1 MAWHDD
7 VNGWMHLDS
16 AIAERYDRALDR
28 AAQPNLVGVVIGNA
42 AQLQAL
48 TSERLGL
55 HLLDLDKH
63 AERVIERLDRTE
75 AAQDVSDRINR
86 RLTKV
91 NIWLAV
97 AATIL
102 AAVQAW
108 PIVRAWIR

>member
-1 MAWHDD
+1 MAFNEDIRSAF
-7 VNGWMHLDS
+7 LDA
-16 AIAERYDRALDR
+16 AIGERYNAAMEK

-48 TSERLGL
+48 TSEKLGRK
-55 HLLDLDKH
+55 LLDLDVRSAK
-63 AERVIERLDRTE
+63 VIERLDRAE

-108 PIVRAWIR
+108 PIARAWF